1 MAQNAHA
8 LLNKKSSLPIAVK
21 DIIIVVAGVA
31 IVWAGLWLALGT
43 KNPFYVVS
51 SESMVPVLKVNDV
64 LVVRDGG
71 TFDELKVGDIIVFN
85 RPDGGDKVIVH
96 RIAEI
101 SEGRDGDKVLRTK
114 GDANPASIPGT
125 DYPIK
130 RSDYIGKVVYV
141 LPGVGLVTKIISPPV
156 NYIIIAVILVILL
169 FNRMGRKGKDAPSPP
184 ASGTDNTSPPSGQ
197 PPSA

>member
-1 MAQNAHA
+1 MHA
-8 LLNKKSSLPIAVK
+8 LLNKKSSLPIALK
-21 DIIIVVAGVA
+21 DIIIVGVGVA
-31 IVWAGLWLALGT
+31 VVWGGLWLALGT

-71 TFDELKVGDIIVFN
+71 TFDQLKVGDIIVFN

-101 SEGRDGDKVLRTK
+101 SEGRNGDKVLRTK

-125 DYPIK
+125 DYPIT
-130 RSDYIGKVVYV
+130 RSDYIGRVVYV
-141 LPGVGLVTKIISPPV
+141 LPGVGLITKIISPPV
-156 NYIIIAVILVILL
+156 NYIIIAVILAILF
-169 FNRMGRKGKDAPSPP
+169 FNRMGRKGKDQAPP
-184 ASGTDNTSPPSGQ
+184 ASGTDSTSPPSGQ

>member
-1 MAQNAHA
+1 MHA
-8 LLNKKSSLPIAVK
+8 LLNKKSSLPIALK
-21 DIIIVVAGVA
+21 DIIIVGVGVA
-31 IVWAGLWLALGT
+31 VVWGGLWLALGT

-71 TFDELKVGDIIVFN
+71 TFDDLKVGDIIVFN

-101 SEGRDGDKVLRTK
+101 SVGRDGDRILRTK

-125 DYPIK
+125 DYPIT
-130 RSDYIGKVVYV
+130 RSDYIGRVIYV
-141 LPGVGLVTKIISPPV
+141 LPGVGLITKIISPPV
-156 NYIIIAVILVILL
+156 NYIIIAVILAILF
-169 FNRMGRKGKDAPSPP
+169 FNRMGRKSKDQQAPPP
-184 ASGTDNTSPPSGQ
+184 ASGTDSNTSPPSGQ

>member
-1 MAQNAHA
+1 MHA
-8 LLNKKSSLPIAVK
+8 LLNKKSSLPIALK
-21 DIIIVVAGVA
+21 DIIIVGVGVA
-31 IVWAGLWLALGT
+31 VVWGGLWLALGT

-71 TFDELKVGDIIVFN
+71 TFDQLKVGDIIVFN

-101 SEGRDGDKVLRTK
+101 SEGRNGDKVLRTK

-125 DYPIK
+125 DYPIT
-130 RSDYIGKVVYV
+130 RSDYIGRVVYV
-141 LPGVGLVTKIISPPV
+141 LPGVGLITKIISPPV
-156 NYIIIAVILVILL
+156 NYIIIAVILAILF
-169 FNRMGRKGKDAPSPP
+169 FNRMGRKGKDQQAPPP
-184 ASGTDNTSPPSGQ
+184 ASGTDSNTSPPSGQ